1 MTRIWA
7 LSINNFR
14 ENLREKFL
22 YNSLIFAL
30 LMIAASLLLIHLNV
44 GDSHRLILDLGVAS
58 LNVFGTL
65 VAILIGSHTINRE
78 VEQKTIY
85 AVLSKCVHRYEFVT
99 AKYIGLVL
107 TLLVN
112 TVLLLVAFLTV
123 LYVMGVL
130 IEPVLFKAVLLI
142 FLESMIVAALGIL
155 FTTFTTP
162 TLSMICTV
170 SLYATGHLLGNLR
183 TLSQNF
189 NKGGQVLVESLY
201 YVLPNLE
208 QFNVKARVVHHLD
221 VPSVEMFWALSYG
234 FLYTAFLV
242 VIAALILE
250 RRDFC

>member
-1 MTRIWA
+1 MIRIWV
-7 LSINNFR
+7 LSINNLR
-14 ENLREKFL
+14 ENLREKVL

-44 GDSHRLILDLGVAS
+44 GDSHRLIVDLGVAS
-58 LNVFGTL
+58 LNVFGTM
-65 VAILIGSHTINRE
+65 VAMLIGSYTINRE

-85 AVLSKCVHRYEFVT
+85 AVLSKSVHRYEFVT

-112 TVLLLVAFLTV
+112 TAVLLMAFLIV
-123 LYVMGVL
+123 LYVMGVV

-142 FLESMIVAALGIL
+142 FLESMIVAAFGIF

-162 TLSMICTV
+162 TLSIICSV

-183 TLSQNF
+183 TLGQNF
-189 NKGGQVLVESLY
+189 NKGGQVLIESLY

-221 VPSVEMFWALSYG
+221 VASGEIFWALSYG
-234 FLYTAFLV
+234 LLYTAFLV
-242 VIAALILE
+242 LIAALIFE